1 MPINSNGVLVR
12 PVGFGDISQALGN
25 SSLDLGTL
33 YNASNVK
40 MWSRKKPVPW
50 SVNNIPELCPQD
62 THPNDWWKGRN
73 GDFGITPKSADTT
86 NVLSFINGGMNGWVY
101 SRDTLAFR
109 ALDFDGYYHAAP
121 NPFDSLFMQPDRDA
135 VAPGGVLTF
144 QYQLRAGGGATDY
157 ALGIIELDSGLN
169 VGGVRKSIS
178 DLYAA
183 FIIYQ
188 KQSGGSYTYY
198 DWCSASE
205 SLADLE
211 SDPAMHAVQ
220 YTVPNTEGDYRVV
233 PVMTTIKKEQSAQ
246 AISNF
251 ITIPETNVMDFVVA
265 TTVVPYM
272 QVDAFVL
279 NSGTSQNP
287 DYGNTIYFYCEFFG
301 GSTGGSFNNIS
312 LAFQTSQ
319 GVAYL
324 TLTNVQNQGT
334 AGALVVS
341 ANSIVRKPAGSGN
354 VYSVAWTSQYIT
366 LESLVRELGGTA
378 RIFPPSG
385 STMND
390 YSVPIR
396 EAAGMPGGTVTP
408 F

>member
-1 MPINSNGVLVR
+1 
-12 PVGFGDISQALGN
+12 
-25 SSLDLGTL
+25 
-33 YNASNVK
+33 
-40 MWSRKKPVPW
+40 
-50 SVNNIPELCPQD
+50 
-62 THPNDWWKGRN
+62 
-73 GDFGITPKSADTT
+73 
-86 NVLSFINGGMNGWVY
+86 
-101 SRDTLAFR
+101 
-109 ALDFDGYYHAAP
+109 
-121 NPFDSLFMQPDRDA
+121 
-135 VAPGGVLTF
+135 VLTF

-157 ALGIIELDSGLN
+157 ALGIIELDSGLT
-169 VGGVRKSIS
+169 VGGARKSIS

-211 SDPAMHAVQ
+211 SDPAMHTVQ

-354 VYSVAWTSQYIT
+354 VYSVAWTSQYLT